1 MENKFI
7 PVCEP
12 MLAGNELKYVTD
24 CVSTGWISSAG
35 KYVDEFE
42 KLFAVYCEAKYSVAV
57 SNGTV
62 AIHLAL
68 KALEIGS
75 GDEVIIPSF
84 TMIASAAAVCYT
96 GAMPVFVDVDK
107 DTWNIDPT
115 QLESKITA
123 KTKAIMVV
131 SVFGN
136 PCDMDS
142 VYAIAK
148 KNNLK
153 VIEDA
158 AESHGALYKGKKVG
172 SLADI
177 TTFSFFANKNLTTG
191 EGGMVLTDDI
201 ELYKK
206 VKYYKNLCFSLDAP
220 RNYIHEDVGFNYRIS
235 NIHAAIGLAQTE
247 KADDYKAMR
256 IKNGKLYESLLENVP
271 GVVFQKVNEGDEKV
285 YWMNAIVIIEENF
298 GKTRDELVQHLKQ
311 NQIDTRVLF
320 VGMHQQPGLLKYGC
334 KPSGDFNNTE
344 FLTKNGFYLPS
355 ASSLTEAEITHICSI
370 IKNFQT
376 Q

>member
-12 MLAGNELKYVTD
+12 LLAGNELKYVSD
-24 CVSTGWISSAG
+24 CVNTGWISSAG

-42 KLFAVYCEAKYSVAV
+42 KLFSAYCDVKHGVAV

-68 KALEIGS
+68 KALEIGP
-75 GDEVIIPSF
+75 GDEVLIPSF
-84 TMIASAAAVCYT
+84 TMISSAAAVCYT
-96 GAMPVFVDVDK
+96 GAMPVFVDLDK
-107 DTWNIDPT
+107 ETWNIDPSK
-115 QLESKITA
+115 LESKITP

-131 SVFGN
+131 SIFGN
-136 PCDMDS
+136 PCEMEEI
-142 VYAIAK
+142 YAIARK
-148 KNNLK
+148 YQLK

-191 EGGMVLTDDI
+191 EGGMVVTDDAD
-201 ELYKK
+201 LYKK

-247 KADDYKAMR
+247 KADYYKALR
-256 IKNGKLYESLLENVP
+256 IKNGKLYERLLSEIP
-271 GVVFQKVNEGDEKV
+271 GITFQKVNQWNEKV
-285 YWMNAIVIIEENF
+285 YWMNAVVIDEETF
-298 GKTRDELVQHLKQ
+298 GRSRDQVVAHLKE
-311 NQIDTRVLF
+311 NLIDTRVFF
-320 VGMHQQPGLLKYGC
+320 VGMHKQPGLLKYGC
-334 KPSGDFNNTE
+334 TPSGEFANTE
-344 FLTKNGFYLPS
+344 WLTETGFYLPS
-355 ASSLTEAEITHICSI
+355 ASSLTEAEITHICGT
-370 IKNFQT
+370 IKAFQIR
-376 Q
+376 